1 MNAENGLVYAA
12 VLDGKGSARDLDW
25 AGVNAWMAAD
35 GPIWVH
41 LQREEEET
49 HRWLHEESGLDAV
62 VVDALLAD
70 ETRPRSVPHGDG
82 LIVILRGVN
91 LNPGAD
97 PEDMIS
103 IRIWIDAHRVISMRG
118 QHILGASDVREAIYN
133 DLGPANT
140 AETLVMLADAI
151 TARLGTVVSE
161 LDDAVAGLEDSLLDG
176 KSGDMRRDLSELRR
190 RAIGLRRFL
199 SPQRDAFARLIA
211 ERIDWFGEADRLRLR
226 EVADRLVRYIE
237 DLDSARD
244 RAAVT
249 QEELSARLAEDM
261 NRNTY
266 LLSIV
271 AALFLPLGFVTGLL
285 GINVGG
291 IPGAEVKWAFAAV
304 CAMLLAIAGLQFW
317 LFRRFR
323 IL

>member
-1 MNAENGLVYAA
+1 MNAQSGLVYAA
-12 VLDGKGSARDLDW
+12 VLDGKGGARDLDW
-25 AGVNAWMAAD
+25 AGVNAWAAGE

-41 LQREEEET
+41 LQRESEEAR
-49 HRWLHEESGLDAV
+49 RWLGEESGLDEV

-70 ETRPRSVPHGDG
+70 ETRPRSVPHEDG
-82 LIVILRGVN
+82 LMVILRGVN
-91 LNPGAD
+91 LNPGAA

-103 IRIWIDAHRVISMRG
+103 VRIWVDAHRVISMRG

-133 DLGPANT
+133 GRGPVST
-140 AETLVMLADAI
+140 AGTLVMLADAI
-151 TARLGTVVSE
+151 TARVGTVVSD
-161 LDDAVAGLEDSLLDG
+161 LDDAVASMEDGLLGGHGADI
-176 KSGDMRRDLSELRR
+176 RRDLSELRR

-199 SPQRDAFARLIA
+199 SPQREAFSRLLG
-211 ERIDWFGEADRLRLR
+211 ERLDWMGEDDRLRLR
-226 EVADRLVRYIE
+226 EVSDRLVRYIE

-291 IPGAEVKWAFAAV
+291 IPGAEAKWAFAAV
-304 CAMLLAIAGLQFW
+304 CAMLLCVAGVQFW
-317 LFRRFR
+317 LFRRFK

>member
-1 MNAENGLVYAA
+1 MSVENGLVYAA
-12 VLDGKGSARDLDW
+12 VLDGKGGARDLDW
-25 AGVNAWMAAD
+25 AGVNAWVPDD

-41 LQREEEET
+41 LQRESDET
-49 HRWLHEESGLDAV
+49 RRWLEAESGLDEV

-70 ETRPRSVPHGDG
+70 ETRPRSVPHEEG
-82 LIVILRGVN
+82 LMVILRGVN
-91 LNPGAD
+91 LNPGAA
-97 PEDMIS
+97 PEDMVS
-103 IRIWIDAHRVISMRG
+103 VRIWIDTHRIISMRG

-133 DLGPANT
+133 GRGPVCT
-140 AETLVMLADAI
+140 ADTLVMLADAI
-151 TARLGTVVSE
+151 TARLGTVVGD
-161 LDDAVAGLEDSLLDG
+161 LDDAVASIEDGLLDG
-176 KSGDMRRDLSELRR
+176 NGGDVRRDLSELRR

-199 SPQRDAFARLIA
+199 SPQREAFSRLLG
-211 ERIDWFGEADRLRLR
+211 ERLDWMGEDDRLRLR
-226 EVADRLVRYIE
+226 EVSDRLVRYIE

-304 CAMLLAIAGLQFW
+304 CAMLLGLAGVQFW
-317 LFRRFR
+317 LFRRFK
-323 IL
+323 IF